1 MVRSTRLISLFVCV
15 WSWAS
20 PVHAAEPAQPNM
32 QLSYQQALTLA
43 RSQAPTLAVARARV
57 VEAEREVDAAGVW
70 RFNPQIQASAGPRF
84 GADGTQVDASVQ
96 ATQWL
101 EAGGQ
106 RGRRVDAARARLDAG
121 EARSEDAER
130 LLLRD
135 VSLAFVAALYW
146 QRRVE
151 IAQEKLELAAA
162 TEAVARRRHELGDV
176 GGLVESSASLAVA
189 HAWLEVEHA
198 QAAVEQAEGQLAAL
212 LGVEA
217 HTTVDVVG
225 DLREL
230 ALVGEAVEIDLD
242 ARPDLRA
249 LEADARAARAMRALG
264 RASRAPNLA
273 VGLGYDHE
281 ESDHIVLGIVGISLP
296 VFDRGQ
302 GTAAIAEAGEAR
314 VHTQLD
320 AARNTA
326 AVAARTADTV
336 VQRTNDAALQFERD
350 GLAQLER
357 SEQLMTASYEKGAIA
372 YDEVLVVRLELVA
385 AKLDYADLLLTAA
398 TARVELAAAAGVFP

>member
-20 PVHAAEPAQPNM
+20 PVRAAEPAQPNM
-32 QLSYQQALTLA
+32 QLSYEQALTLA

-57 VEAEREVDAAGVW
+57 IEAEREVDAAGVW
-70 RFNPQIQASAGPRF
+70 RLNPQIQASAGPRF

-96 ATQWL
+96 AIQWL

-121 EARSEDAER
+121 AARSEDAER

-162 TEAVARRRHELGDV
+162 AEAVARRRHALGDV
-176 GGLVESSASLAVA
+176 GGLEESSASLAVA
-189 HAWLEVEHA
+189 HARLEVEHA

-217 HTTVDVVG
+217 HTTVDAVG

-230 ALVGEAVEIDLD
+230 ALVGDAVEIDLD

-281 ESDHIVLGIVGISLP
+281 ESDHIVLGVVGISLP

-302 GTAAIAEAGEAR
+302 GTVAVAEAGEAR
-314 VHTQLD
+314 AHAQLD

-336 VQRTNDAALQFERD
+336 VQRTHDAARQFERD